1 LAIARANGLFHQAN
15 RSAVTAVQAW
25 KLRVF
30 LLVLGVQDGFLSLH
44 FFDQGSASVNLATRH
59 RGYQANRSA
68 PAGNRP

>member
-1 LAIARANGLFHQAN
+1 
-15 RSAVTAVQAW
+15 
-25 KLRVF
+25 VF